1 MTDAIPASIACP
13 RRWDQTAP
21 AGARAGLIQPSD
33 AGLHA
38 LRQIV
43 CHLLIRHYREPI
55 AYGAGWTDPERQQ
68 PVGDTGRHEPRH
80 VDAIVEAELDRAL
93 ADPDPL
99 RGIDQLTARLGAAS
113 MLDPPA

>member
-55 AYGAGWTDPERQQ
+55 AYGAGWTDPRT
-68 PVGDTGRHEPRH
+68 P
-80 VDAIVEAELDRAL
+80 
-93 ADPDPL
+93 
-99 RGIDQLTARLGAAS
+99 TARGRDRTPRAA
-113 MLDPPA
+113 PPGRDHRRRAATSARPPRPAPRD